1 MNVRQVDAALRRVL
15 ADLDR
20 AEDHDLLRLSM
31 RLATTSCG
39 RVYGDT
45 SAPTENSRPSSATCL
60 PDPTPQR

>member
-1 MNVRQVDAALRRVL
+1 MNCQVDAALRLVR

-20 AEDHDLLRLSM
+20 AEDHDLLRLLM

-39 RVYGDT
+39 PVDSAT

-60 PDPTPQR
+60 PDPTPHR